1 MPLIVKFLLVSVL
14 LISALTLVL
23 SLGRLSIYRKTD
35 ETEPAA
41 LFGAAILSLIIFGG
55 GIALMVLVPW

>member
-1 MPLIVKFLLVSVL
+1 MLN
-14 LISALTLVL
+14 
-23 SLGRLSIYRKTD
+23 LGRLSSYKKTD

-55 GIALMVLVPW
+55 GIAIMVLVP

>member
-1 MPLIVKFLLVSVL
+1 M
-14 LISALTLVL
+14 SALTLVL
-23 SLGRLSIYRKTD
+23 SLGRLSIYKKTD

-55 GIALMVLVPW
+55 GIAIMLLAP